1 MEGPLTNE
9 DNRVVKPCEVCHLE
23 DPKGECTC
31 GPDLRCK
38 DSACRWYKRPRPG
51 RPKKVDQSV

>member
-9 DNRVVKPCEVCHLE
+9 DNRVCHLE